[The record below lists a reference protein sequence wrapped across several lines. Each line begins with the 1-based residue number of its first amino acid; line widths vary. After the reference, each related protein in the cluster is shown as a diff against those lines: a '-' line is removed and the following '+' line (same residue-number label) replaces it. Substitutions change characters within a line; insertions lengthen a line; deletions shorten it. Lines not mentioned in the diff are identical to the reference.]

1 MVSPAARRRSSVR
14 GPMPG
19 SARSGSG
26 ARKAAS
32 SPGATT
38 VTPPGLSRSDAT
50 LATTLQVATP
60 SEHDRRTRSATA
72 RRTAWAASPA
82 PSSGSSR

>member
-1 MVSPAARRRSSVR
+1 MR
-14 GPMPG
+14 GPIPG
-19 SARSGSG
+19 SVRSGSG

-32 SPGATT
+32 SPGGTT
-38 VTPPGLSRSDAT
+38 VTPPGLSRSEAT

-60 SEHDRRTRSATA
+60 SEHDSRTRSPTA
-72 RRTAWAASPA
+72 RRTASAASAA